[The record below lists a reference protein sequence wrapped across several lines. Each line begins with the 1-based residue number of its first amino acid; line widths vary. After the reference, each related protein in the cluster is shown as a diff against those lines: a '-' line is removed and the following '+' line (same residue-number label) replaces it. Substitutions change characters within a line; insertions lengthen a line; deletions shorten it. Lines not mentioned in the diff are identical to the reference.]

1 MRNEAATNKNHP
13 AGVGN
18 RSPKILVRCIGHE
31 FYYPI
36 SDILRLFTG
45 EIPRTEENCV
55 VCDSGA
61 MASVHSYDYVKNSN
75 NTSQCSFVKE
85 SRWWVPTED
94 GNSGSLLDKL
104 FYTSF

>member
-1 MRNEAATNKNHP
+1 MRNEDATNKNHP
-13 AGVGN
+13 AGVGDK
-18 RSPKILVRCIGHE
+18 SPKILVRCIGHE

-61 MASVHSYDYVKNSN
+61 MASVIG
-75 NTSQCSFVKE
+75 
-85 SRWWVPTED
+85 SRHIRKSVPRKLIR
-94 GNSGSLLDKL
+94 SGSLSIKKTCFFLLTVK
-104 FYTSF
+104 